1 MAIIGEKITLDKTLV
16 GNIARNQM
24 ESKMELTTK
33 GALYVGTGKAN
44 SVTPDGGGDAVPIP
58 ITSHIAPNGARD
70 NGKVLVADSNETVG
84 WKLDVGA
91 NIVYKKMS
99 GSLPTT
105 GWNTLDEGWKR
116 NTLPARG
123 SWESVA
129 YGDGKF
135 VALYNWDDSSAIGAY
150 STDGITWAAT
160 TIGREMWRSVTYGDG
175 KFVAVAQST
184 HRGAYSTDGIN
195 WTTMSMPASRGW
207 KSVTYGNGKFVAI
220 AMFSDKGAYSTDGI
234 NWTEMS
240 VRQSNQVAEVT
251 YGNGKFVAVVGGRDG
266 AYSTDGIDWSFMS
279 LSEAGNWITYGDGK
293 FVTNGA
299 YSTDGINWTDMS
311 MPAGWGGC
319 SATYGNGK
327 FVVVGNS
334 AAVAHSTDGI
344 NWTTM
349 SLPAKQDW
357 RSVTYGNG
365 KFVAVAADTQYGA
378 YWTFTP
384 ATYTITDTDITT
396 NTSVKMYLTDKGGVK
411 AYNKAQGSIT
421 VIRDPAPTVAIPY
434 EYEVEQTSAEGLFE
448 VLNSYVPTVPIKMSE
463 LTNDRGFASVGDWVI
478 VTGEQAYLTEA
489 GTYEVLIDKEP
500 LIPSYVNSLIF
511 SWDGK
516 QAVQGPSC
524 TFLTR
529 SSDAPYIS
537 TLYPYVSNDYLSIC
551 GTTIE
556 MKNNSWTVTEKTYTG
571 FKYRKIN

>member
-1 MAIIGEKITLDKTLV
+1 MAIIGENLRPGEILV
-16 GNIARNQM
+16 GNVMRNMM
-24 ESKMELTTK
+24 ESKVELATK
-33 GALYVGTGKAN
+33 GALYVGTGNKTE
-44 SVTPDGGGDAVPIP
+44 VTPDGGGDKVPVP
-58 ITSHIAPNGARD
+58 ETSHIAPNGASD
-70 NGKVLVADSNETVG
+70 DGKVLVADSNETVG
-84 WKLDVGA
+84 WRLDVGA
-91 NIVYKKMS
+91 NVVYKKMS
-99 GSLPTT
+99 GNLPVD
-105 GWNTLDEGWKR
+105 GWSTLDEGWKR

-123 SWESVA
+123 SWKSVA

-135 VALYNWDDSSAIGAY
+135 VALYNWDDSSSIGAY
-150 STDGITWAAT
+150 STDGITWAAM
-160 TIGREMWRSVTYGDG
+160 TIGRELWQSVAYGDG
-175 KFVAVAQST
+175 KFVAVAQAT
-184 HRGAYSTDGIN
+184 KRGAYSTNGIT
-195 WTTMSMPASRGW
+195 WTDMNMPASRGW

-240 VRQSNQVAEVT
+240 VPQSNQVADVT

-266 AYSTDGIDWSFMS
+266 AYSTDGIDWSFMT
-279 LSEAGNWITYGDGK
+279 LSHGGQWITYGDDK
-293 FVTNGA
+293 FVTDGA
-299 YSTDGINWTDMS
+299 YSTDGINWTDMN
-311 MPAGWGGC
+311 MPAGWDGC

-349 SLPAKQDW
+349 SLPTKQDW
-357 RSVTYGNG
+357 CSVTYGNG

-411 AYNKAQGSIT
+411 AHNKAQGSIT

-448 VLNSYVPTVPIKMSE
+448 VINSYVPTVPIKTSE
-463 LTNDRGFASVGDWVI
+463 LTNDSGFASVGDWVT
-478 VTGEQAYLTEA
+478 VTGTRATLTEA
-489 GTYEVLIDKEP
+489 GTYQVIATVNDMQSIVYWDGSTAAFGTKSTAPSVSTSGGTAYLFINCAYPLIDASGT
-500 LIPSYVNSLIF
+500 LSVHLLTAGNSTGA
-511 SWDGK
+511 W
-516 QAVQGPSC
+516 
-524 TFLTR
+524 TETN
-529 SSDAPYIS
+529 
-537 TLYPYVSNDYLSIC
+537 TTVS
-551 GTTIE
+551 
-556 MKNNSWTVTEKTYTG
+556 G

>member
-1 MAIIGEKITLDKTLV
+1 MAIIGENLRPGEILV
-16 GNIARNQM
+16 GNVMRNMM
-24 ESKMELTTK
+24 ESKVELATK
-33 GALYVGTGKAN
+33 GALYVGTGNKTE
-44 SVTPDGGGDAVPIP
+44 VTPDGGGDKVPVP
-58 ITSHIAPNGARD
+58 ETSHIAPNGASD
-70 NGKVLVADSNETVG
+70 DGKVLVADSNETVG
-84 WKLDVGA
+84 WRLDVGA
-91 NIVYKKMS
+91 NVVYKKMS
-99 GSLPTT
+99 GNLPVD
-105 GWNTLDEGWKR
+105 GWSTLDEGWKR

-123 SWESVA
+123 SWKSVA

-135 VALYNWDDSSAIGAY
+135 VALYNWDDSSSIGAY
-150 STDGITWAAT
+150 STDGITWAAM
-160 TIGREMWRSVTYGDG
+160 TIGRELWQSVAYGDG
-175 KFVAVAQST
+175 KFVAVAQAT
-184 HRGAYSTDGIN
+184 KRGAYSTNGIT
-195 WTTMSMPASRGW
+195 WTDMNMPASRGW

-240 VRQSNQVAEVT
+240 VPQSNQVADVT

-266 AYSTDGIDWSFMS
+266 AYSTDGIDWSFMT
-279 LSEAGNWITYGDGK
+279 LSHGGQWITYGDDK
-293 FVTNGA
+293 FVTDGA
-299 YSTDGINWTDMS
+299 YSTDGINWTDMN
-311 MPAGWGGC
+311 MPAGWDGC

-349 SLPAKQDW
+349 SLPTKQDW
-357 RSVTYGNG
+357 CSVTYGNG

-411 AYNKAQGSIT
+411 AHNKAQGSIT

-448 VLNSYVPTVPIKMSE
+448 VINSYVPTVPIKTSE
-463 LTNDRGFASVGDWVI
+463 LTNDSGFASVGDWVT
-478 VTGEQAYLTEA
+478 VTGTRATLTEA
-489 GTYEVLIDKEP
+489 GTYQVIATVNDMQSIVYWDGSTAAFGTKSTAPSVSTSGGTAYLFINCAYPLIDASGT
-500 LIPSYVNSLIF
+500 LSVHL
-511 SWDGK
+511 
-516 QAVQGPSC
+516 
-524 TFLTR
+524 LT
-529 SSDAPYIS
+529 AGHS
-537 TLYPYVSNDYLSIC
+537 TGAWTETNTTVS
-551 GTTIE
+551 
-556 MKNNSWTVTEKTYTG
+556 G